1 MSSLSWAA
9 VRAGA
14 ALALAVT
21 VATLVAVELVDWLVG
36 LHRGSNWV
44 FLFYLLILAGLV
56 LGARRAARLRDTAPV
71 VHGLAAALTAY
82 AVVALLAV
90 VLRLATDRDLDPVA
104 LAFNALMAA
113 SAGILGGLLADRP
126 TAP

>member
-1 MSSLSWAA
+1 MDWTA

-21 VATLVAVELVDWLVG
+21 LVTLVAVELIDLLVG

-44 FLFYLLILAGLV
+44 FAFYALVLAGLV
-56 LGARRAARLRDTAPV
+56 FGARHAARQRDAAPV
-71 VHGLAAALTAY
+71 VHGLAAALAAY
-82 AVVALLAV
+82 AVVAVLAV
-90 VLRLATDRDLDPVA
+90 ILRLATDRDLDPVA

-126 TAP
+126 PS